1 MTGPSCPRCGVELSP
16 DATPA
21 GLCPACLLAAALSN
35 DSDSSDSGAS
45 AIPPG
50 TQVGPFRILGLL
62 GRGGMAAVYRAQD
75 TKLDRTI
82 ALKVL
87 PPEFLHD
94 GTFARRFEQEARVVA
109 KLEHPNI
116 VPIYASGIDD
126 GIPWMSMRLLAGGT
140 LGTVL
145 KNRRPETG
153 EAVRMLRSVAD
164 ALDYAH
170 ALGIVH
176 RDIKPTNILLDG
188 FGGVYIGDFG
198 LAQMLEGD
206 PGLTRTGTLIGT
218 PHYMAPEQA
227 LGEPADHRCDIYSLG
242 IVAYE
247 IFVGA
252 MPFTAD
258 SPVSVLLKHV
268 NQPLPVPSDSHR
280 IATADRRYSE
290 GRRRN
295 LLGIDGTRQVS
306 SCRRLE
312 SASGLT
318 PAIAKLVKGEPQL
331 RPDQTGLDRCI
342 VRCAV
347 SCTRIGVVDWVSTY
361 DATVQT
367 AQFC

>member
-1 MTGPSCPRCGVELSP
+1 MTGPSCPRCGVEFSP
-16 DATPA
+16 GTAPA
-21 GLCPACLLAAALSN
+21 GLCPACLLTAALASSPA
-35 DSDSSDSGAS
+35 SDESGA

-75 TKLDRTI
+75 TRLDRTI

-145 KNRRPETG
+145 KNRRPERG

-188 FGGVYIGDFG
+188 SGGVCIGDFG

-227 LGEPADHRCDIYSLG
+227 LGQPADHRSDIYSLG

-268 NQPLPVPSDSHR
+268 NQRLPVPSDSLVSRPMMDVIQKAVAKSPSMRWRSAGEFVSRLEAASSLIPVNHNSVR
-280 IATADRRYSE
+280 TGLAWTGAAIGAVPLQLHSSLWPMGCTICSCCVATASV
-290 GRRRN
+290 
-295 LLGIDGTRQVS
+295 L
-306 SCRRLE
+306 
-312 SASGLT
+312 
-318 PAIAKLVKGEPQL
+318 
-331 RPDQTGLDRCI
+331 
-342 VRCAV
+342 
-347 SCTRIGVVDWVSTY
+347 
-361 DATVQT
+361 
-367 AQFC
+367 